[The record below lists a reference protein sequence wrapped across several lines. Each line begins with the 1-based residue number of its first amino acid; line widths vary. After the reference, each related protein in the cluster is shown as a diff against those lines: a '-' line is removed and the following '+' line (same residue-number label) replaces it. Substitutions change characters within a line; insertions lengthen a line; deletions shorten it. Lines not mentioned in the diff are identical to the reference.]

1 MAYILTKRSRI
12 IESPASSQATPAS
25 ESSINTQGS
34 SRGEAESAREV
45 LIGATDKEI
54 KDLSINRTI

>member
-12 IESPASSQATPAS
+12 TESPASSQATPVS

-45 LIGATDKEI
+45 LTGATDKEI
-54 KDLSINRTI
+54 EDLSINGTI